1 MLIAADYSDVQR
13 LGEELLNLAD
23 RISDMT
29 PEISKAQMVRDFNRD
44 RRKRALAKAVMPF
57 LSQGESAA
65 SAEHKARALP
75 CYGQE
80 LQALGDDLRSAEEV
94 IARHAALKVR
104 WESVRSLLSIQKSL
118 ASNLQ
123 G

>member
-13 LGEELLNLAD
+13 LGEELLSLAEK
-23 RISDMT
+23 ISAMT
-29 PEISKAQMVRDFNRD
+29 PELSKAKMICEFSSD
-44 RRKRALAKAVMPF
+44 RRKRALAKAVVTF
-57 LSQGESAA
+57 LSGGESAA

-75 CYGQE
+75 SYGEE
-80 LQALGDDLRSAEEV
+80 LQSLGEDMRSAEDI
-94 IARHAALKVR
+94 IARYAALKVK

-118 ASNLQ
+118 ANNLQ

>member
-13 LGEELLNLAD
+13 LGEELLSLAD
-23 RISDMT
+23 KVSQMT
-29 PEISKAQMVRDFNRD
+29 PELSKAQMVRDFCSD
-44 RRKRALAKAVMPF
+44 RRKRALSKAVLPF
-57 LSQGESAA
+57 ISQGESAA

-75 CYGQE
+75 SYGEE
-80 LQALGDDLRSAEEV
+80 LKALGDDLRSAEEV

-104 WESVRSLLSIQKSL
+104 WESVRSLLSIQKAL
-118 ASNLQ
+118 TANLQ